1 MCDRGEFF
9 DTHIFTFLNEGDP
22 MKKLPFKKID
32 AFATNMSDGN
42 PAGYINLEN
51 HVELTTE
58 EMILIAKQLKGF
70 VSEVGF
76 AKRLDKE
83 RKNRGKIGSGL
94 EMTHFPLILACC

>member
-42 PAGYINLEN
+42 PAGYINL
-51 HVELTTE
+51 
-58 EMILIAKQLKGF
+58 
-70 VSEVGF
+70 
-76 AKRLDKE
+76 
-83 RKNRGKIGSGL
+83 
-94 EMTHFPLILACC
+94 